1 MHSKIIL
8 RLNSRFRELQQHK
21 NKEKK
26 MSIRINNAKNFKG
39 KAYVAADE
47 LDKLIK
53 SLALS
58 DNKLTF
64 TTADGGATGTQTA
77 DLSGLVKLVNNG
89 TLLTVSS
96 NQIDANGLTTFVG
109 TAQTNKVVMTDGKGN
124 LAYEKSLTTSI
135 TDGATDASIPTE
147 KAVKAYVDG
156 KAVGVTA
163 GNGIAITGT
172 STSPKISANIKIAA
186 VTTAEGYA
194 ASYKLMLRNPD
205 VELENAA
212 GAWVEATG
220 DTINIVKD
228 QFLKTGSLVYGTSAT
243 LVDGAVP
250 GETTTKGDGGAVYPF
265 IKLELNV
272 NTNDNAADEDGTVAT
287 IYIPVNDLFHDK
299 TAGNGIDADELASN
313 KIQVKV
319 DATSGKVY
327 ATKGAESAVLT
338 VGADGIKVAGIQE
351 AIDLAVNDEHAKMGE
366 YVADVATKT
375 QAAITAVEDAVT
387 EYTTNVVQ
395 VVEKDVTPAKVG
407 ETTEY
412 SCEVTARN
420 IIGVFDPNGVQI
432 YPEIKKGT
440 GKYTL
445 TADYGT
451 EPADAKWTVVCTE
464 ALPALAKTTI
474 APSTLGALDYKKA

>member
-1 MHSKIIL
+1 
-8 RLNSRFRELQQHK
+8 
-21 NKEKK
+21 

-47 LDKLIK
+47 LDRLIQG
-53 SLALS
+53 LALS

-64 TTADGGATGTQTA
+64 TTADGGAAGTQSA

-89 TLLTVSS
+89 SLLAVSN
-96 NQIDANGLTTFVG
+96 NQIDASGLTAFVG
-109 TAQTNKVVMTDGKGN
+109 TAEANKVVMTDGSKN
-124 LAYEKSLTTSI
+124 LAYEKDVVTSI
-135 TDGATDASIPTE
+135 TADSANIPTE
-147 KAVKAYVDG
+147 GAVKAYVDS

-163 GNGIAITGT
+163 GNGIAIDNSTP
-172 STSPKISANIKIAA
+172 TSPKISANIKIVAA
-186 VTTAEGYA
+186 ATAEGYA

-205 VELENAA
+205 VAEEGTP
-212 GAWVEATG
+212 GAWEEAG

-243 LVDGAVP
+243 LVNGAAP
-250 GETTTKGDGGAVYPF
+250 GESTTKTGDAKYPF
-265 IKLELNV
+265 IKLVLNV
-272 NTNDNAADEDGTVAT
+272 NTDGNAGNDTPVEAP
-287 IYIPVNDLFHDK
+287 IYIPVNDLFRDK
-299 TAGNGIDADELASN
+299 IAGNGIDSNELAN
-313 KIQVKV
+313 NIIQVKV
-319 DATSGKVY
+319 DAHSGKVY
-327 ATKGAESAVLT
+327 ATKGSDSAVLT

-351 AIDLAVNDEHAKMGE
+351 AIDLAVNDEHTKMGQ
-366 YVADVATKT
+366 YVGSVANNT
-375 QAAITAVEDAVT
+375 QTAITAVEDAVKT
-387 EYTTNVVQ
+387 YTTNVVQ
-395 VVEKDVTPAKVG
+395 VVEKDVTPTQVG
-407 ETTEY
+407 ATTEY

-464 ALPALAKTTI
+464 ALPELAKTTV
-474 APSTLGALDYKKA
+474 ATAKLANLNYKQA

>member
-1 MHSKIIL
+1 
-8 RLNSRFRELQQHK
+8 
-21 NKEKK
+21 
-26 MSIRINNAKNFKG
+26 MSIRINKAKNFKG

-47 LDKLIK
+47 LDTLIK
-53 SLALS
+53 NLTLS

-64 TTADGGATGTQTA
+64 TAADGGAVGTQSA
-77 DLSGLVKLVNNG
+77 DLSGLVKLANNG
-89 TLLTVSS
+89 SLLTVSN

-109 TAQTNKVVMTDGKGN
+109 TAQANKVVMTDGDGH

-135 TDGATDASIPTE
+135 ANEATDASIPTE

-163 GNGIAITGT
+163 GNGIAIDNSTP
-172 STSPKISANIKIAA
+172 TSPKISANIKIVAA
-186 VTTAEGYA
+186 TTAEGYA
-194 ASYKLMLRNPD
+194 ASYDLMLRNPAVAGD
-205 VELENAA
+205 NAE
-212 GAWVEATG
+212 GAWVKAGES
-220 DTINIVKD
+220 INIVKD

-243 LVDGAVP
+243 LVGGTIS
-250 GETTTKGDGGAVYPF
+250 GESATKTEAAKYPF
-265 IKLELNV
+265 IKLVLNV
-272 NTNDNAADEDGTVAT
+272 NTDGNAGNDTTAAT
-287 IYIPVNDLFHDK
+287 IYIPVNDLFRDK
-299 TAGNGIDADELASN
+299 VAGNGIDSTELANN

-327 ATKGAESAVLT
+327 ATKGSESAVLT

-351 AIDLAVNDEHAKMGE
+351 AIDLAVNDEHAKMGA

-375 QAAITAVEDAVT
+375 QAAITAVEGAVT
-387 EYTTNVVQ
+387 TYTANVVQ
-395 VVEKDVTPAKVG
+395 VVEKDVTPTKVG
-407 ETTEY
+407 ATTEY

-432 YPEIKKGT
+432 YPEITKGE

-451 EPADAKWTVVCTE
+451 APADTKWTVVCTE

-474 APSTLGALDYKKA
+474 ASSTLGGLDYKQA

>member
-1 MHSKIIL
+1 
-8 RLNSRFRELQQHK
+8 
-21 NKEKK
+21 
-26 MSIRINNAKNFKG
+26 MSIRINKAKNFKG

-47 LDKLIK
+47 LDTLIK
-53 SLALS
+53 SLKLS

-64 TTADGGATGTQTA
+64 TTADGGAVGTQAT
-77 DLSGLVKLVNNG
+77 DLSGLVKLANNG
-89 TLLTVSS
+89 TLLTVSN

-109 TAQTNKVVMTDGKGN
+109 TAQANKVVMTDGSNN
-124 LAYEKSLTTSI
+124 LAYEKDVVTSI
-135 TDGATDASIPTE
+135 TADSANIPTE
-147 KAVKAYVDG
+147 GAVKAYVDG

-163 GNGIAITGT
+163 GKGIAIDN
-172 STSPKISANIKIAA
+172 STPTNPKISADIKIVAA
-186 VTTAEGYA
+186 TTVEGYA
-194 ASYKLMLRNPD
+194 ASYDLMLRNPA
-205 VELENAA
+205 VAEPGAA
-212 GAWVEATG
+212 GAWVKAGES
-220 DTINIVKD
+220 INIVKD

-243 LVDGAVP
+243 LVGGTIS
-250 GETTTKGDGGAVYPF
+250 GESATKTETAKYPF
-265 IKLELNV
+265 IKLVLNV
-272 NTNDNAADEDGTVAT
+272 NTDGNAGNDTTAAT
-287 IYIPVNDLFHDK
+287 IYIPVNDLFRDK
-299 TAGNGIDADELASN
+299 TAGNGIDSTELANN

-327 ATKGAESAVLT
+327 ATKGSESAVLA
-338 VGADGIKVAGIQE
+338 VGADGIKVTGVQE
-351 AIDLAVNDEHAKMGE
+351 AIDLAVNDEHAKMGD

-375 QAAITAVEDAVT
+375 QAAITAVEGAVT
-387 EYTTNVVQ
+387 TYTANVVQ

-432 YPEIKKGT
+432 YPEITKGE

-451 EPADAKWTVVCTE
+451 APADAKWTVVCTE

-474 APSTLGALDYKKA
+474 APSTLAALDYNKKA

>member
-1 MHSKIIL
+1 
-8 RLNSRFRELQQHK
+8 
-21 NKEKK
+21 
-26 MSIRINNAKNFKG
+26 MSIRINKAKNFKG

-47 LDKLIK
+47 LDNLIK
-53 SLALS
+53 GLELS
-58 DNKLTF
+58 GNKLTF
-64 TTADGGATGTQTA
+64 TTADNPTAGTEA
-77 DLSGLVKLVNNG
+77 VDLSGLVKLANYG
-89 TLLTVSS
+89 TLLSVSN
-96 NQIDANGLTTFVG
+96 NQIDAAGLTTFVG
-109 TAQTNKVVMTDGKGN
+109 TAVANKVVMTDGSNN

-172 STSPKISANIKIAA
+172 PTSPKISANIKIVPAA
-186 VTTAEGYA
+186 TAEGYA
-194 ASYKLMLRNPD
+194 ASYDLMLRNPD
-205 VELENAA
+205 VAEEGAA
-212 GAWVEATG
+212 GAWVKAGES
-220 DTINIVKD
+220 INIVKD

-243 LVDGAVP
+243 LNVSGAVDGESATKT
-250 GETTTKGDGGAVYPF
+250 ETAKYPF
-265 IKLELNV
+265 IKLVLNV
-272 NTNDNAADEDGTVAT
+272 NTDGDADSEGTAAT
-287 IYIPVNDLFHDK
+287 IYIPVNDLFRDK
-299 TAGNGIDADELASN
+299 TAGNGIDSTELTNN

-319 DATSGKVY
+319 DATSGQVY
-327 ATKGAESAVLT
+327 ATKGSQTAVLT
-338 VGADGIKVAGIQE
+338 VGEGGIKVANIQE
-351 AIDLAVNDEHAKMGE
+351 AIDLAVNDEHAKMGA

-375 QAAITAVEDAVT
+375 QNAITAVENAVT
-387 EYTTNVVQ
+387 EYTQNVVQ
-395 VVEKDVTPAKVG
+395 VVEKDVTPARVG

-464 ALPALAKTTI
+464 ALPALEKTTI
-474 APSTLGALDYKKA
+474 APSTLGALNYKQA

>member
-1 MHSKIIL
+1 
-8 RLNSRFRELQQHK
+8 
-21 NKEKK
+21 
-26 MSIRINNAKNFKG
+26 MSIRINKAKNFRG

-47 LDKLIK
+47 LDSLIK
-53 SLALS
+53 SLELS

-64 TTADGGATGTQTA
+64 TTADGGAVGTQAA
-77 DLSGLVKLVNNG
+77 DLSGLVKLANNG
-89 TLLTVSS
+89 SLLTVSN

-109 TAQTNKVVMTDGKGN
+109 TAQANKVVMTDGSKN
-124 LAYEKSLTTSI
+124 LAYEKDVVTSI
-135 TDGATDASIPTE
+135 TADSANIPTE
-147 KAVKAYVDG
+147 GAVKAYVDG

-172 STSPKISANIKIAA
+172 PTSPKISANIKIVAA
-186 VTTAEGYA
+186 PTVEGYA
-194 ASYKLMLRNPD
+194 ASYDLMLRNPD
-205 VELENAA
+205 VAEEGTE
-212 GAWVEATG
+212 GAWVKADG

-243 LVDGAVP
+243 LNGSSAVDGESAIKT
-250 GETTTKGDGGAVYPF
+250 ETAKYPF
-265 IKLELNV
+265 IKLVLNV
-272 NTNDNAADEDGTVAT
+272 NTDGDADSEGTAAT

-299 TAGNGIDADELASN
+299 EAGNGIDSTELANN

-327 ATKGAESAVLT
+327 ATKGSESAVLT

-351 AIDLAVNDEHAKMGE
+351 AIDLAVNDEHTKMGA
-366 YVADVATKT
+366 YVGSVANNT
-375 QAAITAVEDAVT
+375 QAAITAVENAVET
-387 EYTTNVVQ
+387 YTQNVVQ
-395 VVEKDVTPAKVG
+395 VVEEVVTPTKVG
-407 ETTEY
+407 ATTEY
-412 SCEVTARN
+412 SCQVTARN

-432 YPEIKKGT
+432 YPEIKKGE

-451 EPADAKWTVVCTE
+451 EPVDAKWTVVCTE

-474 APSTLGALDYKKA
+474 TPSTLADLDYNKKA